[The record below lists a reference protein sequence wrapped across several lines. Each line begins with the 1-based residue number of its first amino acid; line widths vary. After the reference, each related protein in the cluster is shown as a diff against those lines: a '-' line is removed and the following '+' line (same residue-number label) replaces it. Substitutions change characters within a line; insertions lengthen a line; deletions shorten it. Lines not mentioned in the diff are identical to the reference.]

1 MWFRNEWRS
10 LAAYGQSVHWKNVV
24 QLTPL
29 SNCNPE
35 TALTP
40 DVDGWSIPLTDAPSA
55 VEMTSSVDDDAL
67 GHRSG
72 ESTLATTTERVFS
85 CVNSTMPDQGRK
97 AIGLIAAH
105 GTSAG
110 LDRSGRQWDLLVLF
124 WTFLADELDHLIFA
138 HHSQPPVLL
147 FIGRSSS
154 SSSSTSSSTNSSAS
168 SCCARGSPPSLAA
181 AAAGSAASVGVPL
194 GKVVGDS
201 EPALLLSLLCRC
213 SCSTTIGDRA
223 ASGKVT
229 DKGNSGIGGGG
240 EDGDGDS
247 ATVSGDSAA
256 RAASAAAIVDAFDET
271 SSFASSTTVGVI
283 STDTSLLLSTTIVV
297 ISLPVNKYPKQTN
310 KQIISNNNNNNNI
323 TRVNNNKS
331 RPAQKQLS
339 SHKEKEEEEEDKN
352 AQLDAS
358 EQKSDADDKR
368 TDCCRVKSDGQRSP
382 DNRTTGRLDLFQQR
396 CVDGDNNAAPPYGGR
411 TPEVDVVD
419 Q

>member
-55 VEMTSSVDDDAL
+55 AEMMSSVDDDAL
-67 GHRSG
+67 GQRSG
-72 ESTLATTTERVFS
+72 ESPLAVLLLLLFKED
-85 CVNSTMPDQGRK
+85 N
-97 AIGLIAAH
+97 
-105 GTSAG
+105 GTG
-110 LDRSGRQWDLLVLF
+110 IQLC
-124 WTFLADELDHLIFA
+124 ELDDAGSTKKGNWTDSRTRDKCGFGSKWSAMGPVGPLPNFSDRRTRSLDLRTSFA
-138 HHSQPPVLL
+138 TPRPSPNSLPTSLL
-147 FIGRSSS
+147 FVGRSSS
-154 SSSSTSSSTNSSAS
+154 SSSSTNSSAS

-181 AAAGSAASVGVPL
+181 ASGSAASVGVPWD
-194 GKVVGDS
+194 KAVGDS
-201 EPALLLSLLCRC
+201 EPALLLSLFCRC

-247 ATVSGDSAA
+247 ATISGDSAA
-256 RAASAAAIVDAFDET
+256 RAASAAAIDDAFDET

-297 ISLPVNKYPKQTN
+297 ISLP
-310 KQIISNNNNNNNI
+310 
-323 TRVNNNKS
+323 S

-339 SHKEKEEEEEDKN
+339 SQKEKEEDKN

-368 TDCCRVKSDGQRSP
+368 TDCCRVKSDGQSSP
-382 DNRTTGRLDLFQQR
+382 DNPTTGRLDLFQQR
-396 CVDGDNNAAPPYGGR
+396 CVDGDNNAVPPYGGR

>member
-1 MWFRNEWRS
+1 MGPVGPLLDFSGRRTRS
-10 LAAYGQSVHWKNVV
+10 LD
-24 QLTPL
+24 LR
-29 SNCNPE
+29 
-35 TALTP
+35 
-40 DVDGWSIPLTDAPSA
+40 
-55 VEMTSSVDDDAL
+55 TS
-67 GHRSG
+67 
-72 ESTLATTTERVFS
+72 LAT
-85 CVNSTMPDQGRK
+85 P
-97 AIGLIAAH
+97 
-105 GTSAG
+105 
-110 LDRSGRQWDLLVLF
+110 
-124 WTFLADELDHLIFA
+124 
-138 HHSQPPVLL
+138 LL

-310 KQIISNNNNNNNI
+310 KQTNYIEQQQQQHN
-323 TRVNNNKS
+323 
-331 RPAQKQLS
+331 AQ
-339 SHKEKEEEEEDKN
+339 KEEEEEDKN